1 MRKLHELTDERLV
14 QSYIEGNDCA
24 FDVLLKRYES
34 KIFTYI
40 AYSVHNQEVAE
51 DLFQDA
57 FVRIITT
64 LRSKRYTE
72 NGKFSQWAMRI
83 VHNLIIDYY
92 RQCKGENTVSNDSTD
107 FDILNDAS
115 LVTDENIEKQMIDK
129 QTLKEVKELI
139 RMLPDNQ
146 KEIVLMRFY
155 KELSFKEIAEK
166 TGVSIN
172 TALGRMRYALINL
185 RKMAENNDINLAC

>member
-1 MRKLHELTDERLV
+1 MRKLNELTDERLV

-40 AYSVHNQEVAE
+40 TYSVHNQEVAE

-72 NGKFSQWAMRI
+72 NGKFSQWVMRI

-92 RQCKGENTVSNDSTD
+92 RQCKGDNTISNDSSD
-107 FDILNDAS
+107 FDLLNDAS
-115 LVTDENIEKQMIDK
+115 LVTEENVEKQMIDK

-185 RKMAENNDINLAC
+185 RKMAENNDVNLAC

>member
-1 MRKLHELTDERLV
+1 MRKLNELTDERLV

-57 FVRIITT
+57 FVRVITT

-72 NGKFSQWAMRI
+72 NGKFSQWVMRI

-92 RQCKGENTVSNDSTD
+92 RQCKGDNTISNDNCE

-115 LVTDENIEKQMIDK
+115 LATEENIEKQMIDK

-185 RKMAENNDINLAC
+185 RKMAESNDINLAC

>member
-1 MRKLHELTDERLV
+1 MRKLNDLTDERLV

-40 AYSVHNQEVAE
+40 TYSVHNQEVAE

-72 NGKFSQWAMRI
+72 NGKFSQWVMRI

-92 RQCKGENTVSNDSTD
+92 RQCKGDNTISNDSTD
-107 FDILNDAS
+107 FDLLNDAS
-115 LVTDENIEKQMIDK
+115 LVTEENIEKQMIDK

-185 RKMAENNDINLAC
+185 RKMAENNDVNLAC

>member
-1 MRKLHELTDERLV
+1 MRKLNELTDERLV

-40 AYSVHNQEVAE
+40 TYSVHNQEVAE

-72 NGKFSQWAMRI
+72 NGKFSQWVMRI

-92 RQCKGENTVSNDSTD
+92 RQCKGDNTISNDSTD
-107 FDILNDAS
+107 FDLLNDAS
-115 LVTDENIEKQMIDK
+115 LVTEENIEKQMIDK

-185 RKMAENNDINLAC
+185 RKMAENNDVNLAC

>member
-1 MRKLHELTDERLV
+1 MEKINELTDERLV
-14 QSYIEGNDCA
+14 QLYIEGNNCA
-24 FDVLLKRYES
+24 FDILLKRYES

-40 AYSVHNQEVAE
+40 VYSVHNQEVAE

-92 RQCKGENTVSNDSTD
+92 RQCKGENTISNDSTEI
-107 FDILNDAS
+107 DILNDAS
-115 LVTDENIEKQMIDK
+115 LVTDDNIEKQMIDQ
-129 QTLKEVKELI
+129 QTLMEVKSLI
-139 RMLPDNQ
+139 RMLPENQ

-155 KELSFKEIAEK
+155 KELSFKEIAQK

-185 RKMAENNDINLAC
+185 RKMAENNDIYLAC

>member
-1 MRKLHELTDERLV
+1 MRKLNELTDERLV

-40 AYSVHNQEVAE
+40 TYSVHNQEVAE

-72 NGKFSQWAMRI
+72 NGKFSQWVMRI

-92 RQCKGENTVSNDSTD
+92 RQCKGDNTISNDSTD
-107 FDILNDAS
+107 FDLLNDAS
-115 LVTDENIEKQMIDK
+115 LVTEENVEKQMIDK

-185 RKMAENNDINLAC
+185 RKMAENNDVNLAC

>member
-1 MRKLHELTDERLV
+1 MRKLNELTDERLV
-14 QSYIEGNDCA
+14 QSYIEGNNCA

-40 AYSVHNQEVAE
+40 TYSVHNQEVAE

-57 FVRIITT
+57 FLRIITT

-92 RQCKGENTVSNDSTD
+92 RQCKGDNTISNDSSD
-107 FDILNDAS
+107 FDLLNDAS
-115 LVTDENIEKQMIDK
+115 LVTEENIEKQMIDK

-185 RKMAENNDINLAC
+185 RKMAENNDVNLAC

>member
-1 MRKLHELTDERLV
+1 MRKLNELTDERLV

-40 AYSVHNQEVAE
+40 TYSVHNQEVAE

-92 RQCKGENTVSNDSTD
+92 RQCKGDNTISNDSTD
-107 FDILNDAS
+107 FDLLNDAS
-115 LVTDENIEKQMIDK
+115 LVTEENVEKQMIDK

-185 RKMAENNDINLAC
+185 RKMAENNDVNLAC